1 MELICSLSKCVS
13 GSSLEPGSGT
23 QDIGYPLPGT
33 ACSGREWRVP
43 FCDAQNGQ
51 WELRDGGGCVVRE
64 SFLEELADRMWKGG
78 EEGSPVER
86 VQGGSIF
93 PHTLLCGLRL
103 VLDVR
108 RSSVVL
114 EDAPKS
120 SRVHLRNVS

>member
-1 MELICSLSKCVS
+1 MGAERW
-13 GSSLEPGSGT
+13 G
-23 QDIGYPLPGT
+23 
-33 ACSGREWRVP
+33 W
-43 FCDAQNGQ
+43 
-51 WELRDGGGCVVRE
+51 CVVRE
-64 SFLEELADRMWKGG
+64 RVLEELADRTWKGG
-78 EEGSPVER
+78 EEGSPGER
-86 VQGGSIF
+86 VQGGSMF